1 MEKERSKE
9 ICVPP
14 QHLFLV
20 NEFVCTNG
28 LLGKDHARTQLLKGV
43 SIPDTKMMIAT
54 RLFFS
59 FQGDACSCCL
69 FVLSAGVYVCR
80 IGEEWL
86 HQFRCFWR
94 PFASDC
100 FRFPT
105 WKVPVNRLTHDPG
118 EATEQREGAEGH
130 TASTAVAP
138 SSDAV
143 KLAVA
148 EGAEEQEEEDEEADP
163 EIDVY

>member
-1 MEKERSKE
+1 
-9 ICVPP
+9 
-14 QHLFLV
+14 
-20 NEFVCTNG
+20 
-28 LLGKDHARTQLLKGV
+28 
-43 SIPDTKMMIAT
+43 
-54 RLFFS
+54 
-59 FQGDACSCCL
+59 
-69 FVLSAGVYVCR
+69 
-80 IGEEWL
+80 
-86 HQFRCFWR
+86 
-94 PFASDC
+94 
-100 FRFPT
+100 
-105 WKVPVNRLTHDPG
+105 VNRLTHDPG